1 MIGRA
6 RGVMALVSTLFYQN
20 AHYPPLNIRIFLSSD
35 HFFIRLVPPR
45 NTGCSA
51 RKSEEV
57 VIRIVSKLRRC

>member
-20 AHYPPLNIRIFLSSD
+20 ARYPPLNIRTFLSSE